1 MQMHMSGHGRNEIA
15 RLLTEQGL
23 HVSEGSVGN
32 IVRAYRQ
39 HELPLKSYTA
49 ISTGVD
55 MNNTGSPSSIAQ
67 LGVGTKPTTSSNVV
81 TPKNGGPLS
90 HLLVN
95 MTDSPIE
102 STLSTITNS
111 VTPPTNPEELDFSD
125 DPYPESYPAPDS
137 HVDNM
142 QVNIESD
149 IDDKYVIK
157 ETEEI
162 EEASE
167 ESNQPQSSIR
177 NSENQS
183 TLGIDWDSEEAWDRR
198 FVRIIMNDKK
208 ERQQEFQLLEQERQR
223 LNEEREEFEIEK
235 HNLGQ
240 MIEQR
245 ENNLKTREDKLKE
258 AAPLLPSVRELQSA
272 GITFNTLIPYIMA
285 INEKSALDGIDLK
298 KAAYDMMDEIK
309 DYRALGT
316 LKRGI
321 EEAKKHFEDMQNF
334 TIQKQQ
340 ALMTLMDLQGRLGF
354 SEKEI
359 TEWVGLVATLNKS
372 GLAQGNGYGKLKLD
386 TELKTE
392 LIGLGN

>member
-1 MQMHMSGHGRNEIA
+1 MHISGYGRNEIA

-39 HELPLKSYTA
+39 HELPLKSDAT

-55 MNNTGSPSSIAQ
+55 MNNTGSSSSIAQ

-102 STLSTITNS
+102 PTLSTVTNS

-125 DPYPESYPAPDS
+125 NPYPESYLNPDS

-142 QVNIESD
+142 QVNIELD

-162 EEASE
+162 EVASE

-183 TLGIDWDSEEAWDRR
+183 TLGIDWDSEENHQRR
-198 FVRIIMNDKK
+198 FWARVMDEKRERRQELQLIDR
-208 ERQQEFQLLEQERQR
+208 RQQELDEQKRQIENIRQDLEA
-223 LNEEREEFEIEK
+223 
-235 HNLGQ
+235 
-240 MIEQR
+240 R
-245 ENNLKTREDKLKE
+245 ENKLRSVED
-258 AAPLLPSVRELQSA
+258 
-272 GITFNTLIPYIMA
+272 LIPSSKYLKDIGIGFDQALVWIDCIKEVAQKERIDERTAAWKLADMLRSFKDLCDLEKSIQQANQQLAILNMVNDQQKRA
-285 INEKSALDGIDLK
+285 INTIVHLQQIWGI
-298 KAAYDMMDEIK
+298 
-309 DYRALGT
+309 G
-316 LKRGI
+316 
-321 EEAKKHFEDMQNF
+321 
-334 TIQKQQ
+334 
-340 ALMTLMDLQGRLGF
+340 
-354 SEKEI
+354 
-359 TEWVGLVATLNKS
+359 
-372 GLAQGNGYGKLKLD
+372 
-386 TELKTE
+386 
-392 LIGLGN
+392 

>member
-1 MQMHMSGHGRNEIA
+1 MTIRA
-15 RLLTEQGL
+15 D
-23 HVSEGSVGN
+23 
-32 IVRAYRQ
+32 VRARVI
-39 HELPLKSYTA
+39 ELHLQGMKRDDIKKSIGN
-49 ISTGVD
+49 ISTGSVSNIIEAYKSSVKNGTATID
-55 MNNTGSPSSIAQ
+55 VVKIQEQSELPASNMATIRTASDIEKVGSPSSIAQ

-102 STLSTITNS
+102 PTLSTITNS
-111 VTPPTNPEELDFSD
+111 VTPPTTPEELDFSD
-125 DPYPESYPAPDS
+125 NPYPESYPNPDS

-167 ESNQPQSSIR
+167 ESNRPQSSIR

-240 MIEQR
+240 VIEQR
-245 ENNLKTREDKLKE
+245 ENNLKE

-272 GITFNTLIPYIMA
+272 GITFNTLIPYKYSVSYNVDI
-285 INEKSALDGIDLK
+285 
-298 KAAYDMMDEIK
+298 
-309 DYRALGT
+309 
-316 LKRGI
+316 
-321 EEAKKHFEDMQNF
+321 F
-334 TIQKQQ
+334 
-340 ALMTLMDLQGRLGF
+340 
-354 SEKEI
+354 
-359 TEWVGLVATLNKS
+359 V
-372 GLAQGNGYGKLKLD
+372 
-386 TELKTE
+386 
-392 LIGLGN
+392 

>member
-1 MQMHMSGHGRNEIA
+1 MHISGHGRNEIA
-15 RLLTEQGL
+15 RLLIEQGL

-39 HELPLKSYTA
+39 HELPLKSDAT

-102 STLSTITNS
+102 PTLATITNS

-125 DPYPESYPAPDS
+125 NPYPESYPNPDS

-240 MIEQR
+240 VIEQR
-245 ENNLKTREDKLKE
+245 ENNLKTREEKVKE

-372 GLAQGNGYGKLKLD
+372 GLAHGNGYGKLKLD

-392 LIGLGN
+392 LVGLGN